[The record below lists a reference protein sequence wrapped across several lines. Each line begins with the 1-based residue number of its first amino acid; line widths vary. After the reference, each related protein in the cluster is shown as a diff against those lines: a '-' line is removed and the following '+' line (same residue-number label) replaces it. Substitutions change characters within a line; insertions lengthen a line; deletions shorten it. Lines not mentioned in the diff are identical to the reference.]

1 MARYS
6 FVHSLLVPALVGLCV
21 ALMILLW
28 APQWITGETATTSP
42 LPTAPVTNTEQ
53 PADVTPLPA
62 IVDDVETATPET
74 EAMPFVASYANAVER
89 AAPAVVNIYTSKVI
103 RRTAH
108 PLYNDP
114 IFKRYLESNP
124 EPSERIQSSLG
135 SGVIMTSDGY
145 ILTNN
150 HVVKDADQIVVALH
164 DGREAKASLIGTDPE
179 ADLALLK
186 ITLEK
191 LPHITPAGSHK
202 MRVGDVVLA
211 IGNPFGV
218 GQTVTQGIVS
228 ATGRNQLGLNTYEN
242 YIQTD
247 AAINPGNSGGAL
259 VNAWGELVG
268 INTAIYSQSGGS
280 EGIGFAIPVDVA
292 QRTLK
297 DISEHGVAIRGWLGI
312 EVQEATPKLLSALA
326 LPDALEGLIVT
337 GIYEEGPADRSGLAV
352 GDIIV
357 KINEQDASDARASM
371 NQIAALRPGDRIKL
385 EFIRNG
391 KINKTEAIAGQRGQP
406 QQPAG

>member
-1 MARYS
+1 MAR
-6 FVHSLLVPALVGLCV
+6 HSLVNTLLVPALVGLCV
-21 ALMILLW
+21 ALMVLLW
-28 APQWITGETATTSP
+28 APGW
-42 LPTAPVTNTEQ
+42 
-53 PADVTPLPA
+53 VTPLQPA
-62 IVDDVETATPET
+62 LPAANDTTTASVLTTDSQTADSGDVIVQPTVIT
-74 EAMPFVASYANAVER
+74 SYADAVER
-89 AAPAVVNIYTSKVI
+89 AAPAVVNIYTSKVV
-103 RRTAH
+103 RRKLH
-108 PLYNDP
+108 PLYDDP
-114 IFKRYLESNP
+114 LFRRFFQQDP
-124 EPSERIQSSLG
+124 EPDERIQSSLG

-150 HVVKDADQIVVALH
+150 HVIKDADQIVVALH
-164 DGREAKASLIGTDPE
+164 DGRESKATLIGTDPE

-186 ITLEK
+186 ITLDQ
-191 LPHITPAGSHK
+191 LPHITAATSQK
-202 MRVGDVVLA
+202 LRVGDVVLA

-259 VNAWGELVG
+259 INARGELVG

-280 EGIGFAIPVDVA
+280 EGIGFAIPVELA
-292 QRTLK
+292 ERTVK

-326 LPDALEGLIVT
+326 LPDALKGLIVT
-337 GIYEEGPADRSGLAV
+337 GIYEDGPADHSGMTV

-357 KINEQDASDARASM
+357 KINELDASDARASM
-371 NQIAALRPGDRIKL
+371 NQIAALRPGDKIQL
-385 EFIRNG
+385 EFIRDG
-391 KINKTEAIAGQRGQP
+391 KLTQTEAIAGQRGQP
-406 QQPAG
+406 PSS